1 MQDLDLE
8 QMTAMVK
15 VIAEEK
21 GLSEETVLDVIQ
33 AAIAAAWRRE
43 NAEREANVRSELNMN
58 TGEAKVFLDK
68 IVVEPE
74 VAYNPVTEIP
84 ADDPQAKGKNIGDV
98 VSEEFKVKSFGRV
111 ASTTAKQ
118 VIVQRLREAEK
129 ETVLAAFKGKLG
141 TIMTGVVARIEP
153 RVVRVELGKATGI
166 LLKQDQIEGE
176 RYTVGQRLKVLVKE
190 IQRDERGAQLLLSRA
205 DAEFIRQLFIQEVP
219 EVDNGTVEIRSIA
232 REAGRRTKIA
242 VMATTPGIDPVG
254 TFVGGRGV
262 RVQAVM
268 NEVGDREK
276 IDIVN
281 WSDNPS
287 EYLRDALS
295 PAEIIKV
302 EVTGKTA
309 KVYVAK
315 DQQSIAIGRQGQNV
329 RLASKLTGYEI
340 DIEVIEPPKKKK
352 KVNVED
358 SLLEAI
364 EDAEE

>member
-1 MQDLDLE
+1 MQELDLE
-8 QMTAMVK
+8 QMSAMVK

-33 AAIAAAWRRE
+33 TAIAAAWRRE
-43 NAEREANVRSELNMN
+43 NTDREANVRSELNLI
-58 TGEAKVFLDK
+58 TGAAKVFVDK

-74 VAYNPVTEIP
+74 VAYNPATEIP
-84 ADDPQAKGKNIGDV
+84 ADDPKAKGKEIGDV
-98 VSEEFKVKSFGRV
+98 VSEEYEVKSFGRV

-118 VIVQRLREAEK
+118 VIIQRLREAEK
-129 ETVLAAFKGKLG
+129 ETVLEAFESKVG

-153 RVVRVELGKATGI
+153 KVVRVELGKAMGI
-166 LLKQDQIEGE
+166 LLKSDQIEGE
-176 RYTVGQRLKVLVKE
+176 RYSVGQRLKVLIKE
-190 IQRDERGAQLLLSRA
+190 IQRDERGTQLILSRT
-205 DAEFIRQLFIQEVP
+205 DAEFVKQLFIQEVP
-219 EVDNGTVEIRSIA
+219 EIDNGTVEIRSIA

-295 PAEIIKV
+295 PAEIVKV
-302 EVTGKTA
+302 EVSGKEA
-309 KVYVAK
+309 KVYVTK
-315 DQQSIAIGRQGQNV
+315 EQQSIAIGRQGQNV
-329 RLASKLTGYEI
+329 RLASRLTGYEI
-340 DIEVIEPPKKKK
+340 DIEVIEPTKKKK

-364 EDAEE
+364 EDSEE